1 MLVFGFKLFVCLL
14 QEEHCDFFDWYDDK
28 FEQRP
33 LKVIR
38 MLLDETQM
46 MHGKCVDDGRS
57 FLEEVDAIH
66 GEIRKLRKS
75 HELNAK
81 QAKRSELKFKLAL
94 GTLLLTWVFVF
105 VAYLGKP

>member
-1 MLVFGFKLFVCLL
+1 
-14 QEEHCDFFDWYDDK
+14 
-28 FEQRP
+28 
-33 LKVIR
+33 
-38 MLLDETQM
+38 MLLDETEM
-46 MHGKCVDDGRS
+46 MHGDCDDDGCDDGRS

-66 GEIRKLRKS
+66 GEIRKMRKS

-81 QAKRSELKFKLAL
+81 QATRSELKFKIAV

>member
-1 MLVFGFKLFVCLL
+1 MCLL
-14 QEEHCDFFDWYDDK
+14 QGEHCDFFDWYDAK

-38 MLLDETQM
+38 MLLDETEM
-46 MHGKCVDDGRS
+46 MHGNCGDDGCDDGRS

-66 GEIRKLRKS
+66 GEIRKMRKS

-81 QAKRSELKFKLAL
+81 KSNS
-94 GTLLLTWVFVF
+94 V
-105 VAYLGKP
+105 

>member
-1 MLVFGFKLFVCLL
+1 MCVLH
-14 QEEHCDFFDWYDDK
+14 EEHCDFFDWYDDK
-28 FEQRP
+28 FGQRE

-38 MLLDETQM
+38 MFLDETEM
-46 MHGKCVDDGRS
+46 RHEFGVDDGCDDGRS

-81 QAKRSELKFKLAL
+81 QTKRSKLKFKIAM
-94 GTLLLTWVFVF
+94 GTLLLT
-105 VAYLGKP
+105 